1 MDYYKFKFLCKLLSQ
16 FYIKNVYSP
25 ETASLTWQGNK
36 EITVWYQGS
45 KLACIKWIL
54 THAQYFWKIVHCV
67 CVSFREFWY
76 WEQNASH
83 LVVQC
88 IICHFGYYCI
98 FAFARFI
105 SSCTDISCY
114 CIFCTTSW
122 YYVESWLNYCITV
135 SCMNDCMM
143 NFYFIFEWLYLW
155 PRCTS
160 CTLVAVVGCKGAPGE
175 MLGVHSCV
183 MRARKSGT
191 TECTIIESCN

>member
-1 MDYYKFKFLCKLLSQ
+1 MWWLHICGDSLAEGVENLRRVKVEIEQTNVVTWMPHSFSLNSRIDTTSYILCLDPAFNWTRKVDYCKFKFLCKLLSQ

-67 CVSFREFWY
+67 RVSFREFWY

-98 FAFARFI
+98 FAFAIFI

-114 CIFCTTSW
+114 CIFCTT
-122 YYVESWLNYCITV
+122 
-135 SCMNDCMM
+135 
-143 NFYFIFEWLYLW
+143 
-155 PRCTS
+155 
-160 CTLVAVVGCKGAPGE
+160 
-175 MLGVHSCV
+175 
-183 MRARKSGT
+183 
-191 TECTIIESCN
+191 